1 MEFKSVT
8 KVVHDLGNGNT
19 EETLRAVTSD
29 DRVLGVPKDPNNRHY
44 AQILAQVKA
53 GTLTIKDAE

>member
-8 KVVHDLGNGNT
+8 KVVLNLGDGQT
-19 EETLRAVTSD
+19 DESLRAVTSD

-53 GTLTIKDAE
+53 GTLTIKDAA